1 MTNILA
7 APTPVEQCPEWC
19 SGGHLPADDGVVHI
33 SVEQAVPVEP
43 DGVVPH
49 ALYVSLEQV
58 DTPVAQSPVG
68 VRLEGGNS
76 TPMTPLQ
83 AMQLA
88 AVLQRA
94 AFAAVSG
101 GWAVQ
106 R

>member
-1 MTNILA
+1 MKTTYL
-7 APTPVEQCPEWC
+7 PTPVSECPEWC
-19 SGGHLPADDGVVHI
+19 SGGHLPAEGGVVHI
-33 SVEQAVPVEP
+33 SVEETVAVDS
-43 DGVVPH
+43 DGEAH
-49 ALYVSLEQV
+49 TLYISLEQA
-58 DTPVAQSPVG
+58 DTITAQSPVG
-68 VRLEGGNS
+68 VRIEGGTS
-76 TPMTPLQ
+76 APMSPLQ